1 MALPSFL
8 YAKRLRREKREFM
21 LKSVSNALRVLEY
34 LVEHGE
40 GGVSEMGRDIGLSPG
55 TVYRLVS
62 TLVDAGF
69 ADQNIDNRRYIPG
82 PRILHLA
89 NVMRNRVE
97 FLDVGR
103 AHLERLTDRANE
115 TVNFAVMRN
124 DEVVY
129 VDRVVSNQPLAVE
142 VRIGS
147 HVPVFCTALGKV
159 LLAFSSDEV
168 RESYFARLSEFP
180 DDGHFKPTESQLR
193 TELAR
198 IVAQGYAEDKG
209 EFSPDISC
217 VATPVLN
224 SKGRAIAAV
233 SVSGPATRF
242 AARKD
247 ALIPMIEI
255 TGKELTLLVT
265 ELGDDNPR
273 L

>member
-1 MALPSFL
+1 
-8 YAKRLRREKREFM
+8 M

-40 GGVSEMGRDIGLSPG
+40 GGVSEIGRELGLSPG

-69 ADQNIDNRRYIPG
+69 ADQNSDNRRYGPG
-82 PRILHLA
+82 PRIMQLS

-97 FLDVGR
+97 YLDVAR
-103 AHLERLTDRANE
+103 IHLERLTERANE
-115 TVNFAVMRN
+115 TVNLAVMRN
-124 DEVVY
+124 NEVVY
-129 VDRVVSNQPLAVE
+129 VDRVVSNRTLAVE

-147 HVPVFCTALGKV
+147 HVPAFCTALGKV
-159 LLAFSSDEV
+159 LLAFGTEES
-168 RESYFARLSEFP
+168 REAYLDALP
-180 DDGHFKPTESQLR
+180 DLPDGGHAKPAVGDFR
-193 TELAR
+193 KELER
-198 IVAQGYAEDKG
+198 VSTQGYAEDKG

-217 VATPVLN
+217 VAVPVLN
-224 SKGRAIAAV
+224 SKGKGIAAV
-233 SVSGPATRF
+233 SVSAPATRF
-242 AARKD
+242 ADRRE

-255 TGKELTLLVT
+255 TGKELTLLVS